1 MEIDSR
7 GAVVEVLD
15 RKPEVRRIK
24 IKSLS
29 ADKNMAQLANDI
41 IDKCKYI
48 HPSRVEEIEALLI
61 QLCRAKMSN
70 NDNGTAPSNHSL
82 HQSQHTSGS
91 GYHETAA
98 VAGSDR
104 HREKDKESRRAG
116 DGQLYAS
123 MNQLD
128 DYLELLYQ
136 VSGKT
141 EKEREEGLRMQE
153 KGTLLILRLCRD
165 VMNLEQLIQNGTVMG
180 AVTRVFQEE
189 YKRSLDLSFNI
200 LRIFLAFSNF
210 VEMHSLMAQYKIGVL
225 TMRWVDFEALR
236 CAAMEQESR
245 EREEGLTRQ
254 LDDSKKSG
262 DPQDYAKA
270 LEKVRRNR
278 EKEIAKQKVFSRKQD
293 RVFFVAFYILLNL
306 AEDASVE
313 KKMLKKGLIQ
323 MLLAML
329 GRRYEDLLL
338 LALTFLK
345 KLSVFE
351 ENKEAFK
358 QCMLV
363 DHVSKFLTCSSQPL
377 VLMVLRLLFNLSFDK
392 VFIRSMSL

>member
-1 MEIDSR
+1 MEVDGR
-7 GAVVEVLD
+7 GALMEVLD

-48 HPSRVEEIEALLI
+48 HPSRAEEIETLLI
-61 QLCRAKMSN
+61 HLRRTKLAQS
-70 NDNGTAPSNHSL
+70 DSGTTPSNHCM
-82 HQSQHTSGS
+82 HQPQHNSGS
-91 GYHETAA
+91 SYQGAA
-98 VAGSDR
+98 APSSDR
-104 HREKDKESRRAG
+104 HREKDKESR
-116 DGQLYAS
+116 LPSAS

-210 VEMHSLMAQYKIGVL
+210 VEMHALMAQYKIGVL

-236 CAAMEQESR
+236 CSAMEQEAR
-245 EREEGLTRQ
+245 EREEALARQ
-254 LDDSKKSG
+254 LEESKKIG

-270 LEKVRRNR
+270 LEKVRRSR
-278 EKEIAKQKVFSRKQD
+278 EREAAKQRVFSRKQD

-306 AEDASVE
+306 AEDAGVE
-313 KKMLKKGLIQ
+313 KKMLKKGLVQ

-338 LALTFLK
+338 LVLTFLK

-358 QCMLV
+358 QCLLV
-363 DHVSKFLTCSSQPL
+363 DHVSKFLACSSQPL

-392 VFIRSMSL
+392 VC

>member
-1 MEIDSR
+1 M
-7 GAVVEVLD
+7 EVLD

-29 ADKNMAQLANDI
+29 PDKNMAQLANDI
-41 IDKCKYI
+41 LHTSKII
-48 HPSRVEEIEALLI
+48 HPTRTEEIACLLI
-61 QLCRAKMSN
+61 QLRRAKMAQPDTTSIHGTHN
-70 NDNGTAPSNHSL
+70 IQIYQDTAP
-82 HQSQHTSGS
+82 TS
-91 GYHETAA
+91 Y
-98 VAGSDR
+98 R
-104 HREKDKESRRAG
+104 HRERDKESRLGGEA
-116 DGQLYAS
+116 QPFAS

-141 EKEREEGLRMQE
+141 DKEREEGLRMQE

-225 TMRWVDFEALR
+225 TMRWIDFEALR
-236 CAAMEQESR
+236 CAAIEQEYR
-245 EREEGLTRQ
+245 EREEALARQ
-254 LDDSKKSG
+254 LEESKRSG

-270 LEKVRRNR
+270 LEKARKSR
-278 EKEIAKQKVFSRKQD
+278 EKEAAKQRAFSRKQD

-313 KKMLKKGLIQ
+313 KKMLKKGLVQ
-323 MLLAML
+323 MLMAML

-338 LALTFLK
+338 LSLTFLK

-351 ENKEAFK
+351 ENKETFK
-358 QCMLV
+358 QCLLV
-363 DHVSKFLTCSSQPL
+363 DQASKFLTCSSQPL
-377 VLMVLRLLFNLSFDK
+377 VLMALRLLFNLSFDK
-392 VFIRSMSL
+392 VKKIEAICDFLNLFLL